1 MASTYSTNLRF
12 EKQADGENPN
22 SWGLILNQNVIDLFD
37 QAITSYTTVALNTNS
52 TTGYALTANNGSADT
67 SRSAFLEITGA
78 VSSNVSITIPSLTKG
93 YSINNKATQAVAD
106 KTVIIKTAAGTGYSI
121 PYGSAIHILCD
132 SVSVYAGTDSAGLG
146 LGTAAVRNIGT
157 SASAVPDVSI
167 SDAKYAKIA
176 LANTL
181 TGANTFTS
189 TATFTGANTY
199 TSLNSFD
206 KQVISTIVTLT
217 DAASVALDL
226 STGNNFLVQLGGNRT
241 LQNPTNVK
249 VGQVGQVYLVQ
260 DGTGSRT
267 LSYGSQYNF
276 QSGTAPTLSTSVNSV
291 DMLVFSARTTTALD
305 CVLLKAFS

>member
-1 MASTYSTNLRF
+1 MASTFSTNLRF

-22 SWGLILNQNVIDLFD
+22 SWGLILNQNVIDLVD

-52 TTGYALTANNGSADT
+52 TTGYALTANNGSTDT

-78 VSSNVSITIPSLTKG
+78 VSSTVSITIPSLTKG
-93 YSINNKATQAVAD
+93 YFINNKATQAVAD
-106 KTVIIKTAAGTGYSI
+106 KNIVIKTAAGTGYTL
-121 PYGSAIHILCD
+121 PYGSNINIVTD
-132 SVSVYAGTDSAGLG
+132 SVSVYPGINSTGLG

-157 SASAVPDVSI
+157 SVSAVPDVSI
-167 SDAKYAKIA
+167 ADARYAKVSS
-176 LANTL
+176 AN
-181 TGANTFTS
+181 
-189 TATFTGANTY
+189 TFTGANTFVSANTY
-199 TSLNSFD
+199 TGINSFN

-217 DAASVALDL
+217 DAASVTLDL
-226 STGNNFLVQLGGNRT
+226 ATGNNFLVQLGGNRT

-249 VGQVGQVYLVQ
+249 VGQIGQVYLVQ

-276 QSGTAPTLSTSVNSV
+276 PAGTAPTLSTSVNSV

-305 CVLLKAFS
+305 CVLLKEFS

>member
-1 MASTYSTNLRF
+1 MASTFSTNLRF

-22 SWGLILNQNVIDLFD
+22 SWGLILNQNVIDLVD

-93 YSINNKATQAVAD
+93 YFINNKATQAVAD
-106 KTVIIKTAAGTGYSI
+106 KTIIIKTAAGTGYTL
-121 PYGSAIHILCD
+121 PYGSNINIISD
-132 SVSVYAGTDSAGLG
+132 SVSVFAGTNTTGLG

-167 SDAKYAKIA
+167 GDVRYAKIA
-176 LANTL
+176 SANTL
-181 TGANTFTS
+181 TGANT
-189 TATFTGANTY
+189 Y
-199 TSLNSFD
+199 TSLTSFN

-249 VGQVGQVYLVQ
+249 VGQIGHVYLVQ

-267 LSYGSQYNF
+267 LAYGTQYNF
-276 QSGTAPTLSTSVNSV
+276 PSGTAPTLSTSVNSV
-291 DMLVFSARTTTALD
+291 DMLVYSARTTTALD
-305 CVLLKAFS
+305 CVLLKEFS

>member
-1 MASTYSTNLRF
+1 MASTFSTNLRF

-22 SWGLILNQNVIDLFD
+22 SWGLILNQNVIDLVD

-93 YSINNKATQAVAD
+93 YFINNKATQAVAD
-106 KTVIIKTAAGTGYSI
+106 KTIIIKTAAGTGYTL
-121 PYGSAIHILCD
+121 PYGSNINIISD
-132 SVSVYAGTDSAGLG
+132 SVSVFAGTNTTGLG

-167 SDAKYAKIA
+167 ADVRYAKVSS
-176 LANTL
+176 ANTL
-181 TGANTFTS
+181 TGANT
-189 TATFTGANTY
+189 Y
-199 TSLNSFD
+199 TSLTSFN

-249 VGQVGQVYLVQ
+249 VGQIGHVYLVQ

-267 LSYGSQYNF
+267 LAYGTQYNF
-276 QSGTAPTLSTSVNSV
+276 PSGTAPTLSTSVNAV
-291 DMLVFSARTTTALD
+291 DMLVYSARTTTALD
-305 CVLLKAFS
+305 CVLLKEFS

>member
-1 MASTYSTNLRF
+1 MASTFSTNLRF

-22 SWGLILNQNVIDLFD
+22 SWGLILNQNVIDLVD

-52 TTGYALTANNGSADT
+52 TTGYALTANNGSTDT

-78 VSSNVSITIPSLTKG
+78 VSSTVSITIPSLTKG
-93 YSINNKATQAVAD
+93 YFINNKATQAVAD
-106 KTVIIKTAAGTGYSI
+106 KNIVIKTATGTGYI
-121 PYGSAIHILCD
+121 LPYGSNINVVTD
-132 SVSVYAGTDSAGLG
+132 SVSVYPGINSTGLG

-157 SASAVPDVSI
+157 SVSAVPDVSI
-167 SDAKYAKIA
+167 ADARYAKVSS
-176 LANTL
+176 AN
-181 TGANTFTS
+181 
-189 TATFTGANTY
+189 TFTGANTFVSANTY
-199 TSLNSFD
+199 TGINSFN

-217 DAASVALDL
+217 DAASVTLDL
-226 STGNNFLVQLGGNRT
+226 ATGNNFLVQLGGNRT

-249 VGQVGQVYLVQ
+249 VGQIGQVYLVQ

-276 QSGTAPTLSTSVNSV
+276 PAGTAPTLSTSVNSV

-305 CVLLKAFS
+305 CVLLKEFS